1 MPDRAGRGMV
11 VGLNHEGD
19 RPNQTKPNHALKD
32 ATWLTVQYW
41 TQHFF
46 SIIMEDFKRE
56 KIMSEIWW
64 SYHFKKK
71 QIQRHFLA
79 VIAEG
84 VDGFLKKYIYP
95 YITGSAK
102 TLQQQRGTVQTFR
115 TGSTNFFFC
124 AKFIKNEHSFVLQ
137 RFNFEFR
144 SKKNKYF

>member
-115 TGSTNFFFC
+115 TGSTKFFFC